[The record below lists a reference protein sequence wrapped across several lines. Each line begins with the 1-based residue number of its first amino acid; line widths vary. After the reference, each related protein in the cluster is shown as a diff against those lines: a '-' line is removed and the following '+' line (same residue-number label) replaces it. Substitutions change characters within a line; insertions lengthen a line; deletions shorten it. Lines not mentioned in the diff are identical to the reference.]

1 MSRHEKAQ
9 MTVQMQREL
18 HAIDAALS
26 GEPVSGADAPLADLS
41 RALQTM
47 RPRPSD
53 EFVRALDARA
63 AGGFRRERPRSATDA
78 PRRGWGPRRAR
89 QASPARR
96 RRALLVSALGAA
108 VTIVLVA
115 VVAVSQL
122 RSGGPSPT
130 RSPTAGSSAAAPAVR
145 GPAVSSPTRASSEA
159 SAARA
164 DKAGAET
171 SGGGAPSA
179 VPGSAAR
186 QVERTS
192 TLDVGLAPSAVESTA
207 QRVFTLVNAFNGYVR
222 QSNVSSGGSGEGG
235 ASFDVRLPTSNLTPA
250 IAALSHLGRVRSEN
264 DTTNDVTDQFNSLKR
279 SLGDLTAERSSLLRQ
294 LAAATDA
301 QRAAALKAQLH
312 AVEARIAQSQGEL
325 RSLGARIDYTRLSLS
340 LTPEASGASTPG
352 DLTPGG
358 AARNAAQILDAA
370 LAVLVIGAAAVLP
383 VALLAIAGWIAVALT
398 RRRLREHAL
407 DAH

>member
-9 MTVQMQREL
+9 MTVEMQREL

-26 GEPVSGADAPLADLS
+26 GEPVSRADAPLADLS

-63 AGGFRRERPRSATDA
+63 AGRFRRERPRSATEA
-78 PRRGWGPRRAR
+78 PRRGWGLRRAR

-96 RRALLVSALGAA
+96 RSALLVSALGAA

-130 RSPTAGSSAAAPAVR
+130 RSATAGSSAAAPAVR

-159 SAARA
+159 SAPRA
-164 DKAGAET
+164 DNAGADT
-171 SGGGAPSA
+171 SGGGAASA
-179 VPGSAAR
+179 VPGAPPR

-192 TLDVGLAPSAVESTA
+192 TLDVGVAPGAVESTS
-207 QRVFTLVNAFNGYVR
+207 QRVFALVSSFKGYVR
-222 QSNVSSGGSGEGG
+222 QSNVSSGGGQGG
-235 ASFDVRLPTSNLTPA
+235 ASFDIRLPTANLVAA
-250 IAALSHLGRVRSEN
+250 IAALSHVGHVRSEN
-264 DTTNDVTDQFNSLKR
+264 DTTNDVTDQFGSLKR
-279 SLGDLTAERSSLLRQ
+279 ALDDLKAERSGLLRQ

-301 QRAAALKAQLH
+301 RRAASLKAQLY
-312 AVEARIAQSQGEL
+312 AVEGRIAQSQGEL

-340 LTPEASGASTPG
+340 LTPEASGAATPG